1 MKQVYVTLC
10 FNVIVC
16 TMVVL
21 AASHAGLFHKACH
34 VSNLQTRIQTVLND
48 LYLVTSTS
56 ES

>member
-10 FNVIVC
+10 FNVTVC
-16 TMVVL
+16 MMVVL
-21 AASHAGLFHKACH
+21 AVSHAGLFHEACH
-34 VSNLQTRIQTVLND
+34 VSSLETRIQTVLND